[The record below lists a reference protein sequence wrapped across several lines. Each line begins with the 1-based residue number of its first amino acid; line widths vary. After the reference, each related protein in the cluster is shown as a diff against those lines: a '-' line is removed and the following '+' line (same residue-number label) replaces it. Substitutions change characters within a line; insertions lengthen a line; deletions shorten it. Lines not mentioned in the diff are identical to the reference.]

1 MKQYLL
7 FDLDGTLTDPMVG
20 ITSSVQYALEKFGI
34 HVKYLKDLIPFI
46 GPPLDDS
53 FQEFYGLSKEDA
65 GKAVEYYREYFAPKG
80 IFENE
85 VYPGIPEILSRLV
98 EAGFTLIVAT
108 SKPAVFAK
116 QILEHFGLSDYFSF
130 VGGSELDGTRKRKAE
145 VIGYILET
153 CEIKPQDAIMI
164 GDRKH
169 DIEGA
174 KLCGLE
180 SVGVLYGY
188 GSEEELSKA
197 GADHIIKDVK
207 LLEEYLG
214 KQGENPDNLTWY
226 DRLKGRT
233 GGEGKETKMIR
244 FGMIGTGKIAQKFW
258 QANRYGKDFELTA
271 VYSRTLERAREFGFQ
286 KGRLQYFDD
295 LEAFANSDCIDA
307 VYVASPNCCH
317 HDQVMTL
324 LKAGKHVLCEKPMA
338 SNLKEAEE
346 MFSEAEKQ
354 NLILLEGMRSIYAP
368 SFEKMLPYMESLG
381 KIRRA
386 TLQYCQYSSR
396 YDNYKRGI
404 IENAFKPELSNGALM
419 DIGVYVVACMIRL
432 FGAPVS
438 IKASGIKLSN
448 GVDGAGTI
456 LMEYPDMIGEAI
468 YSKITDSAMPSQIQG
483 EDASMLVQEIENIK
497 DLRIVRKGVVQ
508 SIHFEQS
515 DNILNYETQEF
526 IKMIKTGMGW
536 EKSREITLETMKVLD
551 EARRQLHIVFPA
563 DEKSQEKK
571 KQKKTAKEEKSILF
585 IEEADLNQERWFGRK
600 VTVSEAQEITGIDD
614 VRFLDS
620 FEGMVN
626 RLMAREDIGTLYFD
640 CYRYQVE
647 DLPDYNMV
655 KAEEFAK
662 KFPGRPIKNIAPV
675 IAALRMQKDEDEIA
689 LVRQAIKI
697 TDDALK
703 FVMKNLKPGCT
714 EYQAQADFEYKIF
727 HEGADGTAFPTIAGS
742 GANGTMLHY
751 DTNRDVCE
759 DETLLLMDLGAKFQ
773 GYCADITRTYPVNG
787 KYTDRQRQVYDVVL
801 AANRAVAKAAKPGM
815 TLKELDD
822 IAKDVLGEGCV
833 KLGLIEKKEDVG
845 TYYMH
850 GVSHHLGIDVHDVTA
865 AWNDKLRPGAI
876 ITDEPGLYIDEWEIG
891 IRIEDDILITEDGC
905 EVLSENLMR
914 DPDQIEAFM
923 QEKEA

>member
-20 ITSSVQYALEKFGI
+20 ITSSI

-85 VYPGIPEILSRLV
+85 VYPGIPEMLSRLV

-207 LLEEYLG
+207 LLEEYLR

-438 IKASGIKLSN
+438 IKASG
-448 GVDGAGTI
+448 
-456 LMEYPDMIGEAI
+456 
-468 YSKITDSAMPSQIQG
+468 MPSQIQG

-571 KQKKTAKEEKSILF
+571 KQKKTAKEE
-585 IEEADLNQERWFGRK
+585 E
-600 VTVSEAQEITGIDD
+600 
-614 VRFLDS
+614 
-620 FEGMVN
+620 
-626 RLMAREDIGTLYFD
+626 
-640 CYRYQVE
+640 
-647 DLPDYNMV
+647 
-655 KAEEFAK
+655 
-662 KFPGRPIKNIAPV
+662 
-675 IAALRMQKDEDEIA
+675 
-689 LVRQAIKI
+689 
-697 TDDALK
+697 
-703 FVMKNLKPGCT
+703 
-714 EYQAQADFEYKIF
+714 
-727 HEGADGTAFPTIAGS
+727 
-742 GANGTMLHY
+742 
-751 DTNRDVCE
+751 
-759 DETLLLMDLGAKFQ
+759 
-773 GYCADITRTYPVNG
+773 
-787 KYTDRQRQVYDVVL
+787 
-801 AANRAVAKAAKPGM
+801 
-815 TLKELDD
+815 
-822 IAKDVLGEGCV
+822 
-833 KLGLIEKKEDVG
+833 
-845 TYYMH
+845 
-850 GVSHHLGIDVHDVTA
+850 
-865 AWNDKLRPGAI
+865 
-876 ITDEPGLYIDEWEIG
+876 
-891 IRIEDDILITEDGC
+891 
-905 EVLSENLMR
+905 
-914 DPDQIEAFM
+914 
-923 QEKEA
+923 